1 MRRTSVEA
9 GCERQAHVGTKARRS
24 RSRRE
29 RISNGELPI
38 RGRTG
43 LAGALS
49 RECIV
54 AAFRYSKAYF
64 RQPAVIDVS

>member
-9 GCERQAHVGTKARRS
+9 GCERQAHVEMKARRS

-38 RGRTG
+38 GGRTG
-43 LAGALS
+43 LVGTRS
-49 RECIV
+49 RDRSV

-64 RQPAVIDVS
+64 RKPATIGVS